1 MLGIFCLILL
11 KFTENILC
19 IICIVMENEDYEAK
33 LNELQLEIEDAEEI
47 APIKKVKK
55 KRKPMTA
62 EHKAKCLAALEKAR
76 AASQLKRGKKAKAK
90 KIIKEKDDA
99 EVDKILD
106 LHLKDKAEKEGAKD
120 KEIADLK
127 KKLNSL
133 TLQDVIPKP
142 PKKKVVIVEPA
153 SEAVEPAPTEPDVP
167 DSAALPEQSAMEPE
181 PVQPVV
187 KVQPLPS
194 NKVISNSIPSIRRHI
209 IKPKMKPR
217 M

>member
-1 MLGIFCLILL
+1 MSDIEVDLNDATDAEIA
-11 KFTENILC
+11 
-19 IICIVMENEDYEAK
+19 MEIK
-33 LNELQLEIEDAEEI
+33 EIEETET
-47 APIKKVKK
+47 IKKVKK
-55 KRKPMTA
+55 KRKPMSA
-62 EHKAKCLAALEKAR
+62 EHKAKLLKNLAAAR
-76 AASQLKRGKKAKAK
+76 VQSALKRGKKAKAK

-106 LHLKDKAEKEGAKD
+106 LHLKEKAEKESAKD

-142 PKKKVVIVEPA
+142 PKKKVVIVEP
-153 SEAVEPAPTEPDVP
+153 EPDVPAPTEDDIGTAV
-167 DSAALPEQSAMEPE
+167 M

-194 NKVISNSIPSIRRHI
+194 NKVISNPIPSIRRHI

-217 M
+217 R

>member
-1 MLGIFCLILL
+1 MSDIEVDLSSATDAEIA
-11 KFTENILC
+11 
-19 IICIVMENEDYEAK
+19 MEIK
-33 LNELQLEIEDAEEI
+33 EIEETET
-47 APIKKVKK
+47 IKKVKK
-55 KRKPMTA
+55 KRKPMSA
-62 EHKAKCLAALEKAR
+62 EHKAKLLKNLAAAR
-76 AASQLKRGKKAKAK
+76 VQSALKRGKKAKAK
-90 KIIKEKDDA
+90 KIMKEKDDA

-106 LHLKDKAEKEGAKD
+106 LHLKEKAEKEGAKD

-142 PKKKVVIVEPA
+142 PKKKVVIVEP
-153 SEAVEPAPTEPDVP
+153 EPAEP
-167 DSAALPEQSAMEPE
+167 DSAALPDVPDVPDVPVPTEPAQ

>member
-19 IICIVMENEDYEAK
+19 IICIVMETEDYETK
-33 LNELQLEIEDAEEI
+33 LNELQLEIEETEEI

-142 PKKKVVIVEPA
+142 PKKVVIVEPEPA
-153 SEAVEPAPTEPDVP
+153 SEAAVPDVP
-167 DSAALPEQSAMEPE
+167 DVPDVPAHTEDDIGTATM
-181 PVQPVV
+181 PVQPEV

-194 NKVISNSIPSIRRHI
+194 NKVISKSIPSIRRHI
-209 IKPKMKPR
+209 IKPRMKPR

>member
-1 MLGIFCLILL
+1 
-11 KFTENILC
+11 
-19 IICIVMENEDYEAK
+19 MENEDYEAK
-33 LNELQLEIEDAEEI
+33 LNELQLEIEDADEI

-62 EHKAKCLAALEKAR
+62 EHKAKCLLALEKAR

-142 PKKKVVIVEPA
+142 PKKVVIVEP
-153 SEAVEPAPTEPDVP
+153 EPEPAP
-167 DSAALPEQSAMEPE
+167 

-187 KVQPLPS
+187 KVEPLPS
-194 NKVISNSIPSIRRHI
+194 TNVLSNPIPSIRRHI
-209 IKPKMKPR
+209 IKPRMKPR

>member
-1 MLGIFCLILL
+1 
-11 KFTENILC
+11 
-19 IICIVMENEDYEAK
+19 MENEDYEAK
-33 LNELQLEIEDAEEI
+33 LNELQLEIEDADEI

-142 PKKKVVIVEPA
+142 PKKKVVIVEPEPA
-153 SEAVEPAPTEPDVP
+153 SEAVEPDVPDVP
-167 DSAALPEQSAMEPE
+167 DVPEQ

>member
-1 MLGIFCLILL
+1 
-11 KFTENILC
+11 
-19 IICIVMENEDYEAK
+19 MENEDYEAK
-33 LNELQLEIEDAEEI
+33 LNELQLEIEDTEEI
-47 APIKKVKK
+47 TPIKKVKK

-62 EHKAKCLAALEKAR
+62 DHKAKCLAALEKAR

-90 KIIKEKDDA
+90 KIIKEKDEA

-142 PKKKVVIVEPA
+142 PKKKVVIVEPEDDPE
-153 SEAVEPAPTEPDVP
+153 SEPAP
-167 DSAALPEQSAMEPE
+167 

-187 KVQPLPS
+187 KVEPLPS
-194 NKVISNSIPSIRRHI
+194 TNVLSNPIPSIRRHI
-209 IKPKMKPR
+209 IKPRMKPR
-217 M
+217 R

>member
-1 MLGIFCLILL
+1 MWVIFYRIFH

-142 PKKKVVIVEPA
+142 PKKKVVIVEPEPA
-153 SEAVEPAPTEPDVP
+153 SEAVEPDVPDVP
-167 DSAALPEQSAMEPE
+167 DVPEQ

>member
-1 MLGIFCLILL
+1 MAKKTLIIQKMLGIFYRIFH

-62 EHKAKCLAALEKAR
+62 DHKAKCLAALEKAR

-106 LHLKDKAEKEGAKD
+106 LHLKEKAEKEGAKD

-142 PKKKVVIVEPA
+142 PKKVVIVEP
-153 SEAVEPAPTEPDVP
+153 EPEPAP
-167 DSAALPEQSAMEPE
+167 

-187 KVQPLPS
+187 KVEPLPS
-194 NKVISNSIPSIRRHI
+194 TNVLSNPIPSIRRHI
-209 IKPKMKPR
+209 IKPRMKPR

>member
-1 MLGIFCLILL
+1 
-11 KFTENILC
+11 
-19 IICIVMENEDYEAK
+19 MENEDYEAK
-33 LNELQLEIEDAEEI
+33 LNELQLEIEDTEEI
-47 APIKKVKK
+47 TPIKKVKK

-62 EHKAKCLAALEKAR
+62 DHKAKCLAALEKAR

-90 KIIKEKDDA
+90 KIIKEKDEA

-142 PKKKVVIVEPA
+142 PKKVVIVEPEDDPE
-153 SEAVEPAPTEPDVP
+153 SEPAP
-167 DSAALPEQSAMEPE
+167 

-187 KVQPLPS
+187 KVEPLPS
-194 NKVISNSIPSIRRHI
+194 TNVLSNPIPSIRRHI
-209 IKPKMKPR
+209 IKPRMKPR
-217 M
+217 R

>member
-1 MLGIFCLILL
+1 MAKKTLIIQKMLGIFFSIFH

-33 LNELQLEIEDAEEI
+33 LNELQLEIEDTEEI
-47 APIKKVKK
+47 TPIKKVKK

-62 EHKAKCLAALEKAR
+62 DHKAKCLAALEKAR

-90 KIIKEKDDA
+90 KIIKEKDEA

-142 PKKKVVIVEPA
+142 PKKVVIVEPEDDPE
-153 SEAVEPAPTEPDVP
+153 SEPAP
-167 DSAALPEQSAMEPE
+167 

-187 KVQPLPS
+187 KVEPLPS
-194 NKVISNSIPSIRRHI
+194 TNVLSNPIPSIRRHI
-209 IKPKMKPR
+209 IKPRMKPR
-217 M
+217 R